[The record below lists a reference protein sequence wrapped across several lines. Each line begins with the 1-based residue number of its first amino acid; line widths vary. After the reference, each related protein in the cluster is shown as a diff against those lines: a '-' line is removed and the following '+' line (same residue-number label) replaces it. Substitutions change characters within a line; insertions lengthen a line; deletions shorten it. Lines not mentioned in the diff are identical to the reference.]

1 MDYRGRFPVPPCHRG
16 RLKAAI
22 QEVFADHFFKETN
35 MKHLTISL
43 LSVFLL
49 PVLVGAHCEI
59 PCGIYGDE
67 GRFALLLE
75 NATTIEKSMNEI
87 NKLSGES
94 EKNNNQIV
102 RWVVNKEH
110 HADQIRDIV
119 AQYFLAQRITEPAE
133 GDAAAA
139 KAYTAKANS
148 LAQNYTHG
156 NEVQTNHGP
165 EKRANLAGSHKR
177 FSGTL
182 QCEIEKPGRHRRPPA
197 LEHTLPVGA
206 VPPCPPVIAA

>member
-1 MDYRGRFPVPPCHRG
+1 
-16 RLKAAI
+16 
-22 QEVFADHFFKETN
+22 
-35 MKHLTISL
+35 MKHFAISV
-43 LSVFLL
+43 LSVFLF

-67 GRFALLLE
+67 GRFDALLE

-94 EKNNNQIV
+94 EKNYNQIV

-133 GDAAAA
+133 GTDA
-139 KAYTAKANS
+139 KAYTEKLVALHKIIRTAMKCKQTTDPKNAQTLRDHINAFQVLYNAK
-148 LAQNYTHG
+148 
-156 NEVQTNHGP
+156 
-165 EKRANLAGSHKR
+165 
-177 FSGTL
+177 
-182 QCEIEKPGRHRRPPA
+182 
-197 LEHTLPVGA
+197 
-206 VPPCPPVIAA
+206 